1 MKVKAEK
8 AANKKT
14 IIKIVLCILAF
25 ALVGYC
31 AYCIASNAADISRLK
46 SQKEELD
53 TKYEQQIEDN
63 DQLKSILDSDDKKDY
78 LEQKARENNYV
89 KENELDFYD
98 IN

>member
-1 MKVKAEK
+1 MKVKAEN

-14 IIKIVLCILAF
+14 IIKIVLCILAI

>member
-14 IIKIVLCILAF
+14 IIKIVLCILVI

-63 DQLKSILDSDDKKDY
+63 DQLKFILDSDDKKDY
-78 LEQKARENNYV
+78 LEQKAREKNYV

-98 IN
+98 VN

>member
-14 IIKIVLCILAF
+14 IIKIVLCILAIV
-25 ALVGYC
+25 LVGYC

>member
-14 IIKIVLCILAF
+14 IIKIVLCILAI

-46 SQKEELD
+46 SQKE
-53 TKYEQQIEDN
+53 EQQIEDN

>member
-1 MKVKAEK
+1 M
-8 AANKKT
+8 
-14 IIKIVLCILAF
+14 
-25 ALVGYC
+25 GYC
-31 AYCIASNAADISRLK
+31 AYCIANNAADISRLK

>member
-1 MKVKAEK
+1 MKAKS
-8 AANKKT
+8 NK
-14 IIKIVLCILAF
+14 IKSKKNVIFGFVIAVIVAI
-25 ALVGYC
+25 VGYC
-31 AYCIASNAADISRLK
+31 SFCLISNAADISRLK